1 MDVGGGP
8 LNLAGRQPQLVDLR
22 YRAHHRAVGAGVGP
36 ERLVGEV
43 AALPVPGVLS
53 LISLT
58 TVLREKAIGEIERFS
73 LANET
78 TPLVITFAEGDSYVC
93 HCDTGEWEDNGEWS
107 SGEDARNL
115 PGYEEWYEIGLL
127 VIKTIVPGPNKD
139 PRYRYIDISRKHM
152 PCRVT
157 AGDTV
162 LYEE

>member
-1 MDVGGGP
+1 MSRRSNPPRKGARSMN
-8 LNLAGRQPQLVDLR
+8 LN
-22 YRAHHRAVGAGVGP
+22 
-36 ERLVGEV
+36 EK
-43 AALPVPGVLS
+43 
-53 LISLT
+53 
-58 TVLREKAIGEIERFS
+58 REKAIGEIERFS

>member
-1 MDVGGGP
+1 MN
-8 LNLAGRQPQLVDLR
+8 LN
-22 YRAHHRAVGAGVGP
+22 
-36 ERLVGEV
+36 EK
-43 AALPVPGVLS
+43 
-53 LISLT
+53 
-58 TVLREKAIGEIERFS
+58 REKAIGEIERFS

-115 PGYEEWYEIGLL
+115 PFYEEWYEIGLL

-139 PRYRYIDISRKHM
+139 SRYRYIGISRKHM

-157 AGDTV
+157 AGGYDFSV
-162 LYEE
+162 

>member
-1 MDVGGGP
+1 MCP
-8 LNLAGRQPQLVDLR
+8 LFELTHGRQR
-22 YRAHHRAVGAGVGP
+22 TR
-36 ERLVGEV
+36 
-43 AALPVPGVLS
+43 VPS
-53 LISLT
+53 ASS
-58 TVLREKAIGEIERFS
+58 RSNA

-78 TPLVITFAEGDSYVC
+78 TPLVIVFAEGDSYVW

>member
-1 MDVGGGP
+1 MN
-8 LNLAGRQPQLVDLR
+8 LN
-22 YRAHHRAVGAGVGP
+22 
-36 ERLVGEV
+36 EK
-43 AALPVPGVLS
+43 
-53 LISLT
+53 
-58 TVLREKAIGEIERFS
+58 RETAIGEIERFG

-93 HCDTGEWEDNGEWS
+93 RCDTGEWEDNGEWS
-107 SGEDARNL
+107 SEEDARNL

-162 LYEE
+162 LYEELPSDCISQRNCCTSTTVNVTSNVAKVTSTTVKVTSN

>member
-1 MDVGGGP
+1 M
-8 LNLAGRQPQLVDLR
+8 NLD
-22 YRAHHRAVGAGVGP
+22 
-36 ERLVGEV
+36 EK
-43 AALPVPGVLS
+43 
-53 LISLT
+53 
-58 TVLREKAIGEIERFS
+58 REKAIGEIERFS

-78 TPLVITFAEGDSYVC
+78 TPLVVTFAEGDSYVC
-93 HCDTGEWEDNGEWS
+93 HCDTGEWEDNGEWG
-107 SGEDARNL
+107 SGEDSRNL

>member
-1 MDVGGGP
+1 MN
-8 LNLAGRQPQLVDLR
+8 LN
-22 YRAHHRAVGAGVGP
+22 
-36 ERLVGEV
+36 EK
-43 AALPVPGVLS
+43 
-53 LISLT
+53 
-58 TVLREKAIGEIERFS
+58 REKAIGEIERFS

-162 LYEE
+162 LYEELPSD